1 MAYSKLQA
9 RPSIVRGIEA
19 VTYVSKILGSPV
31 VAGDVRQ
38 QKEAQ
43 NADVTCMSRPADE
56 TSQQHMD
63 GLHGRTA
70 EPINRVES
78 KLA

>member
-43 NADVTCMSRPADE
+43 YADVTCMSRPRE
-56 TSQQHMD
+56 R
-63 GLHGRTA
+63 GLSTPARGEDACR
-70 EPINRVES
+70 
-78 KLA
+78 